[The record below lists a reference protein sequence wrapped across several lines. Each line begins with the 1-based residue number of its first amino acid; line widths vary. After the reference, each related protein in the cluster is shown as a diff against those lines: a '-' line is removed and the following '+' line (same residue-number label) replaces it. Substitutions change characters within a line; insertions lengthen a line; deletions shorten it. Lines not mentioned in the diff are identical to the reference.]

1 MKKSR
6 YIIFKTCLG
15 IFFLIRYG
23 LLIFLAYWR
32 DQEIAQNNVIMF
44 GIGVLLLV
52 SAVIFNRRS
61 IDNAK

>member
-1 MKKSR
+1 MKKSP
-6 YIIFKTCLG
+6 YIIFKTCLS